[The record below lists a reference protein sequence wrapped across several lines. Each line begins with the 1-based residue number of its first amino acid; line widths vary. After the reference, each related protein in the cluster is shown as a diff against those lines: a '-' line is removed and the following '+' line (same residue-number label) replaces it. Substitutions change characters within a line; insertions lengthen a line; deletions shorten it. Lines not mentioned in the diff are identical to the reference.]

1 MKRLMSGILGVVVA
15 GMLVGCAG
23 QAEQLSMQNP
33 TGQGPQS
40 VTFPNG
46 TVFGG
51 ASGREASTLAQIMV
65 DSNNNNVQ
73 EFGTLE
79 AAETKNLQTSQQA
92 LAMIEH
98 LSQEG

>member
-1 MKRLMSGILGVVVA
+1 
-15 GMLVGCAG
+15 
-23 QAEQLSMQNP
+23 MQNP

-65 DSNNNNVQ
+65 DSNNNNMQ
-73 EFGTLE
+73 
-79 AAETKNLQTSQQA
+79 
-92 LAMIEH
+92 
-98 LSQEG
+98 